1 MPAKKHDDEVF
12 RQKRIVKTPIKFN
25 IPLNDEQ
32 KIAKEQILN
41 NTISVLAGKAGSGKT
56 MLACQ
61 IALDGLFRRKYE
73 KIIITRPTV
82 SKEDIGFLPGDLREK
97 MDPWVQPIY
106 QNMYLLY
113 NKEKIDKCIQD
124 GQIEIVPVSFMRG
137 RTFLDAC
144 VIVDEAQNVTM
155 SQMEMM
161 VTRVGLRSTMI
172 ICGDDGQVDLKNR
185 KDSGFK
191 FLYNA
196 AQKIKKL
203 VAIKLLKNHR
213 DPIVDELIDAYEEEY
228 DKRDA
233 VTSNK

>member
-1 MPAKKHDDEVF
+1 
-12 RQKRIVKTPIKFN
+12 
-25 IPLNDEQ
+25 
-32 KIAKEQILN
+32 
-41 NTISVLAGKAGSGKT
+41 
-56 MLACQ
+56 
-61 IALDGLFRRKYE
+61 
-73 KIIITRPTV
+73 
-82 SKEDIGFLPGDLREK
+82 
-97 MDPWVQPIY
+97 
-106 QNMYLLY
+106 MYLLY